1 MIFFS
6 FTSFL
11 HFLSFISSSNISEK
25 SKNLINLINALLN
38 LLYVSGFLN
47 LAYNYY
53 CWLNNKIN
61 YFYFKVYTILIGLGF
76 ISYILISRYLLFLKI
91 NTEIVPWWVL
101 ILYTITNFF
110 LIIRGFTSFSWSMI
124 PIILSDYPVYGRLL
138 VLPPD
143 GIPPSSSTGNNT
155 TNNYGGFMSR
165 HTYNHYPPK
174 PPFIPKT
181 NFYRNCTFTLG
192 AIGLCCSVFACY
204 TYHKSAN
211 AAVEAVNAAEEAAV
225 AAAKEAARQA
235 DASAVSAGVMSKKT
249 YYERNPG
256 DRPKS

>member
-211 AAVEAVNAAEEAAV
+211 AAVEA
-225 AAAKEAARQA
+225 AKEAARQA

-249 YYERNPG
+249 YYVHNPG